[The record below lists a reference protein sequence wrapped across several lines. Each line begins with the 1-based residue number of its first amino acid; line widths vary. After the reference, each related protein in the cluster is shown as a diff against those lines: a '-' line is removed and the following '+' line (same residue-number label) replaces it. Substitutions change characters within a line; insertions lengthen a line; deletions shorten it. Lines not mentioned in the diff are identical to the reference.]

1 MKENEAVSRLAA
13 AMKRRDE
20 DRIER
25 TRQSLGELATVEPIE
40 INYTL
45 KAQELLN
52 QQLTHIAFCN
62 VMNELNLYGYEPV
75 SVQAEE
81 DGSRSYAAPPLP
93 GTPQPYRR

>member
-13 AMKRRDE
+13 ALKRRDE

-62 VMNELNLYGYEPV
+62 VMGELNLYGYEPV
-75 SVQAEE
+75 SAQAVGEE
-81 DGSRSYAAPPLP
+81 PQKYPGAP
-93 GTPQPYRR
+93 TPPAPRPW